1 MFRTLIYPSSG
12 ACDCSFELPH
22 LSYCSWFDVCWSFG
36 VVGLEWYPYC
46 RLQVIQQSSRK
57 LLMMDILMS
66 ETCWAHKK
74 WNKIVSDIKL
84 AFYSSTI
91 TMMHG
96 PINIRFSY
104 VNVYHTILSR
114 SISCLMPL
122 YFTPFR
128 FNASSKP
135 NPFIRLLF
143 FFAVKRNLA
152 SCTLTANIWAQ
163 IKTNFRQ

>member
-1 MFRTLIYPSSG
+1 
-12 ACDCSFELPH
+12 
-22 LSYCSWFDVCWSFG
+22 VCWSFG

-128 FNASSKP
+128 LNASSKP

-143 FFAVKRNLA
+143 FLRLNVIWQAAHLLRIYGRRSKLTFVNNCYIKFACTYIKLLA
-152 SCTLTANIWAQ
+152 IRILKIL
-163 IKTNFRQ
+163 IK